1 MGKVFCATLA
11 QLSNWKKFSGLI
23 AVVIKT
29 SRNAGSRS
37 RVYHYGGLSHF
48 NMLLLLS
55 HGLSEVAIVPSHA
68 CHALELG
75 LSAAKIEEN
84 AIGTVTACLE
94 VKEI

>member
-1 MGKVFCATLA
+1 
-11 QLSNWKKFSGLI
+11 
-23 AVVIKT
+23 
-29 SRNAGSRS
+29 
-37 RVYHYGGLSHF
+37 
-48 NMLLLLS
+48 MLLLLS